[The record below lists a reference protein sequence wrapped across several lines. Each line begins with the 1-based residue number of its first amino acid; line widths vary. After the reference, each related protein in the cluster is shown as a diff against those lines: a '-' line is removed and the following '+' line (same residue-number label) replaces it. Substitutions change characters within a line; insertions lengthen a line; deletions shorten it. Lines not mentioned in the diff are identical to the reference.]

1 MTASKTANMA
11 LMLPVLSDPFSPDDF
26 ADTFTK
32 LDAAPGV
39 TVIANQASRPTGLGA
54 AQHGRQ
60 YWQADQNI
68 MWVWNQPSALVAG
81 SWSRLGAKG
90 WLGGA
95 GNAAQ
100 VNTTAISVA
109 TAPTVVNVNTL
120 VPGGRPTLIMYSWV
134 FIGNDP
140 TKFATLN
147 LLANSTSLY
156 ETRHNG
162 QGFNAA
168 YSTNFPYPPQ
178 SSVFAFVRGSSSV
191 QENVNFQLKL
201 RCQDP
206 AVVGS
211 AQGGGAAFIIQT
223 KLDIFEL

>member
-39 TVIANQASRPTGLGA
+39 TVIANQAARPTGLGA
-54 AQHGRQ
+54 AQHGRM

-81 SWSRLGAKG
+81 SWSRQGCKG

-140 TKFATLN
+140 AKYATIN
-147 LLANSTSLY
+147 LLANSTNLY
-156 ETRHNG
+156 ETRFNG
-162 QGFNAA
+162 NSFTNA
-168 YSTNFPYPPQ
+168 YTTNFPYPPQ
-178 SSVFAFVRGSSSV
+178 SATFAFVRGSSSV
-191 QENVNFQLKL
+191 QENVNFQMKL

-211 AQGGGAAFIIQT
+211 AQGGGSAFIIQA